1 MTLTPMASHSHAQTV
16 PEAHGYYAR
25 TNSFGILGAYSWD
38 SSHVLLGSAEQRKI
52 LNIGV
57 SYSRKL
63 ILNRLLNW
71 QYNAE
76 LLPVALESDPLSRL
90 VVAQTSPTA
99 TTETYDGPPLVSC
112 TPIVNSYSYIQ
123 NGVLYSGTTSLFCH
137 GRRWTVGE
145 GISPI
150 GMQWNF
156 LPAKRIQPFLIAHG
170 GYMYSTQAIPIDFAG
185 SFNFTFDFG
194 GGVEFYHSQTRS
206 IQAEYRYHHISNHDT
221 ADENPGIDNGLVQIT
236 YVFGR

>member
-1 MTLTPMASHSHAQTV
+1 MALIPMAWPAQAQTL
-16 PEAHGYYAR
+16 PETQGYYAR
-25 TNSFGILGAYSWD
+25 KNSFGILGAYSWD
-38 SSHVLLGSAEQRKI
+38 SSHMLLGAAEQRKI

-63 ILNRLLNW
+63 ILNRFLNW

-90 VVAQTSPTA
+90 VVAQTSPTV
-99 TTETYDGPPLVSC
+99 TTETYNGPPLVSC
-112 TPIVNSYSYIQ
+112 TPIVNSYSYTQ

-137 GRRWTVGE
+137 GRRWTIGE
-145 GISPI
+145 GMSPI

-156 LPAKRIQPFLIAHG
+156 LPAKRLQPYLIAHG

-194 GGVEFYHSQTRS
+194 GGIEFYHSPTRS
-206 IQAEYRYHHISNHDT
+206 IRAEYRYHHISNHDT
-221 ADENPGIDNGLVQIT
+221 ADENPGIDSGLLQIT